1 MMWEMSKYE
10 MEILLFVC
18 KAAVVLRGLMF
29 RGLNFDDCGT
39 IMRSNFVALQTRRL
53 EKRMTRQNDF
63 LLI

>member
-1 MMWEMSKYE
+1 MMWEMSEYE

-18 KAAVVLRGLMF
+18 KAAVVLRELMF

-63 LLI
+63 LVI